1 MPVTIYHCFGLK
13 LISDV
18 LQFLSILLANLFLTT
33 IDFAHLFT
41 EPHTLFANAIQ

>member
-1 MPVTIYHCFGLK
+1 MPVTIYHCFDVK

-18 LQFLSILLANLFLTT
+18 LHFFSVLLANLFLTA

-41 EPHTLFANAIQ
+41 EPHTLFANAI